1 MSAFNHMNSYLRF
14 CVNHAHDQEVR
25 GKVFSQRFTH
35 PVEFSD
41 LGNLVLFLEEVFD
54 LQNYPQAFQSTRT
67 IVESK
72 TDLSRVA
79 KEPSDGMT
87 PPVVRAARGSVAT
100 FDVLVT
106 SRRSSSW
113 QGSVDWLDGG
123 ERQEFSS
130 FLELM
135 RLVDDRLF
143 SNSAQK

>member
-1 MSAFNHMNSYLRF
+1 MPMSAFNHMNSYLRF
-14 CVNHAHDQEVR
+14 CVNYAHDQEVR

-113 QGSVDWLDGG
+113 QGSVTWLSDG
-123 ERQEFSS
+123 ESQSFSS
-130 FLELM
+130 YLELM
-135 RLVDDRLF
+135 HLIHDRLF
-143 SNSAQK
+143 PKTK